1 MAVAAAAAAPPA
13 ALPPLREEIGIFP
26 GPAALDGSP
35 TWTLHDPAINRFY
48 RLGWPEF
55 EIVSRWQSATIDAV
69 VARVNAETTLDIEA
83 EDVDEL
89 RRFLLSSDLLRIAGP
104 QTTEHLVTKAQ
115 RMRHGFWRWLLHNY
129 LFMRLPLVRPDRV
142 LTAAYP
148 YVTGFFT
155 RGFALAILLI
165 GALGLYLIARQ
176 WDVFRDTFVDLL
188 TVQGAIAFA
197 ITLGFLKVVHEL
209 GHAFTA
215 KRFGCRVPTM
225 GVALLVLVPV
235 LYTDVNESWKLT
247 GRKQRLA
254 IGVAGVTAE
263 LCCAAIAMCAW
274 GFLPAGPARSTAFLV
289 ATSTWVTTVLINMSP
304 FMRYDG
310 YYVLSD
316 WLEMPN
322 LHHRAFALGRWW
334 LREKLLGLGDPPPE
348 ELPPGRLHFLVLFAF
363 VTWLYR
369 FTIFLGIAVLV
380 YHFVI
385 KALGIAMMVVE
396 VGFFLARPIVMEAWA
411 WWKRRGD
418 MRASPRTL
426 ATLTGAIVIIALLI
440 VPWRSTINAPAELKS
455 KEHIDLFAPEFGAR
469 LATIAVRNGQSVQKG
484 APLFHLAS
492 PDLDYKIAHS
502 RANLDILGWQRENR
516 GLDPDLLERSQ
527 VTEREYQSTLTEY
540 RGLLDQKTQ
549 LDIAAPISGEVVDTA
564 ENLEP
569 GAWVA
574 AKSRL
579 ASVIDPKTVK
589 VEAYVDEDDLDRIA
603 LGATATFWADADSRI
618 EVPLRVTEIAR
629 ASTRTLPDAYLASTN
644 GGPITV
650 RTPKQDELVP
660 DRTLYRVILAPQ
672 SDTLPPTRILR
683 GHVALRGEAVS
694 IVQRAW
700 RSFHAVLI
708 RESGA

>member
-1 MAVAAAAAAPPA
+1 MAVADAAAIPA

-26 GPAALDGSP
+26 GPTALDGSP

-48 RLGWPEF
+48 RLGWTEF
-55 EIVSRWQSATIDAV
+55 EIVSRWQAATIDAV
-69 VARVNAETTLDIEA
+69 VARVNAETALDIEA

-89 RRFLLSSDLLRIAGP
+89 RRFLMSSDLLRIAGP
-104 QTTEHLVTKAQ
+104 QTTAHLVGKAQ
-115 RMRHGFWRWLLHNY
+115 RLRHGFWRWVLHNY
-129 LFMRLPLVRPDRV
+129 LFMRIPLVRPDRV
-142 LTAAYP
+142 LTATYP
-148 YVTGFFT
+148 YVTGFFS
-155 RGFALAILLI
+155 RGFAIAILLI
-165 GALGLYLIARQ
+165 GVLGLYLIARQ
-176 WDVFRDTFVDLL
+176 WDVFRDTFVDLF
-188 TVQGAIAFA
+188 TVQGAVAFA
-197 ITLGFLKVVHEL
+197 ITLGFLKLVHEL
-209 GHAFTA
+209 GHAYTA

-274 GFLPAGPARSTAFLV
+274 GFLPAGPARSTAFMV
-289 ATSTWVTTVLINMSP
+289 ATSTWVTTVLINLSP

-322 LHHRAFALGRWW
+322 LHHRSFALARWW

-348 ELPPGRLHFLVLFAF
+348 ELPPARMHFLVLFAF

-369 FTIFLGIAVLV
+369 FSLFIGIAVLV

-385 KALGIAMMVVE
+385 KALGVAMMVVE

-411 WWKRRGD
+411 WWQRRAD
-418 MRASPRTL
+418 MRLSPRTL
-426 ATLTGAIVIIALLI
+426 ATLTGAIVLIALVI
-440 VPWRSTINAPAELKS
+440 VPWRSAIDAPAVLKS
-455 KEHIDLFAPEFGAR
+455 KEHVDVFAPEFGAQ
-469 LATIAVRNGQSVQKG
+469 LAAAAVTNGQSVQKG
-484 APLFHLAS
+484 ASLFRLVS

-502 RANLDILGWQRENR
+502 RANLDILGWQMENK
-516 GLDPDLLERSQ
+516 GLDADLLEHSQ
-527 VTEREYQSTLTEY
+527 VTEREYQTTLTEY

-549 LDIAAPISGEVVDTA
+549 LDITAPIAGEVVDTA

-589 VEAYVDEDDLDRIA
+589 VEAYVDEGDLERIA
-603 LGATATFWADADSRI
+603 LGDTATFWADADSRT

-629 ASTRTLPDAYLASTN
+629 SSTRTLPDPYLASTN

-660 DRTLYRVILAPQ
+660 DRTLYRITLVPQGAAP
-672 SDTLPPTRILR
+672 PPTLILR

-694 IVQRAW
+694 ILQRAW